1 MKSLAFVLLV
11 LVVSMVFTNIPSTV
25 FADSQ
30 LDSLLR
36 IANQARDN
44 IKIRLSQLAT
54 VPDEINNLYKQ
65 GSSETDLLAQSIKQ
79 EDVTSVKQHFLAAMR
94 LFKEA
99 SDKIPSSAPT
109 IAADTTSVTDS
120 LQLKITITRM
130 EKDAEKLKD
139 IASKNNVEIDFSE
152 FNRLIQNAR
161 ENLDAGKID
170 EVNKTLVITKQF
182 LIDAHNFLSTTAK
195 QRTQDRVKDF
205 VTKQIEL
212 LDKLIAQ
219 AKENGLP
226 QNIVDTLEATK
237 SRLQKI
243 SDANEIT
250 LEVKGISSI
259 KEKIDTSNVNRIN
272 AKIKQ
277 LEIKIF
283 QLENNIQDNDSR
295 ITLTKIKDMFVEL
308 KQLVSNGKLDESIQ
322 KIKTIEDALNN
333 LNTTSDI
340 TQGSSETNTPT
351 NTAKVNAESDSKLER
366 IKTKIQSLEE
376 QANSLSEKMQGND
389 AAMKRLK
396 RVFSLIEDAKSQLDS
411 SPEKA
416 IRTLNEVDKI
426 LRILQKASQ
435 D

>member
-11 LVVSMVFTNIPSTV
+11 LVVSMVFTNTPSTV

-54 VPDEINNLYKQ
+54 VPDEINKLYQQ

-79 EDVTSVKQHFLAAMR
+79 EDVTSAKQHFLTAMR
-94 LFKEA
+94 LFKDA

-109 IAADTTSVTDS
+109 IAADTRSVTDS
-120 LQLKITITRM
+120 SRLKIAITRL

-152 FNRLIQNAR
+152 FNRLIQTAK

-170 EVNKTLVITKQF
+170 EVNKTLGIAKQF
-182 LIDAHNFLSTTAK
+182 IIDTYNSLSTTAK

-205 VTKQIEL
+205 ATKQIEL
-212 LDKLIAQ
+212 LDKLIIQ

-226 QNIVDTLEATK
+226 QNIVDTLEAAK

-250 LEVKGISSI
+250 LEAKGINSI
-259 KEKIDTSNVNRIN
+259 KEKIDASNVNRIST
-272 AKIKQ
+272 KIKQ
-277 LEIKIF
+277 LEMRIA
-283 QLENNIQDNDSR
+283 QLENDIQNNDSR
-295 ITLTKIKDMFVEL
+295 ATLTKIKDIFVEL
-308 KQLVSNGKLDESIQ
+308 KQLVSDGKLDESIQ

-333 LNTTSDI
+333 LNTTSDT
-340 TQGSSETNTPT
+340 TQRSSEANAPT
-351 NTAKVNAESDSKLER
+351 NTAKVNAESDSKLEK

-376 QANSLSEKMQGND
+376 QANALSEKMQGND

-416 IRTLNEVDKI
+416 MHTLIEVDKI
-426 LRILQKASQ
+426 LRIIQKASQ

>member
-44 IKIRLSQLAT
+44 IKIRLSQLTT
-54 VPDEINNLYKQ
+54 VPDEINSLYKQ

-79 EDVTSVKQHFLAAMR
+79 EDVTSAKQHFLAAMR
-94 LFKEA
+94 LFKDA
-99 SDKIPSSAPT
+99 SDKIPSSAST
-109 IAADTTSVTDS
+109 IAADTRSVTDS
-120 LQLKITITRM
+120 SQLKTVITRM

-152 FNRLIQNAR
+152 FNRLIQTAK
-161 ENLDAGKID
+161 ENLDTGKID
-170 EVNKTLVITKQF
+170 EVTKTLVIAKQF
-182 LIDAHNFLSTTAK
+182 LIDAHNFLSTAAK

-205 VTKQIEL
+205 ATKQIEL
-212 LDKLIAQ
+212 LDKLIIQ

-226 QNIVDTLEATK
+226 QNIVDTLEAAK

-250 LEVKGISSI
+250 LEAKGINSI

-277 LEIKIF
+277 LETKIA
-283 QLENNIQDNDSR
+283 QLENDIQDNDYK
-295 ITLTKIKDMFVEL
+295 ITLAKIKDTFVEL
-308 KQLVSNGKLDESIQ
+308 KQLVSDGKLDESIQ

-333 LNTTSDI
+333 LNTTSDT
-340 TQGSSETNTPT
+340 TQGSEANVPT
-351 NTAKVNAESDSKLER
+351 NTAKVNAESDSKLEK

-376 QANSLSEKMQGND
+376 QANALSEKMQGND
-389 AAMKRLK
+389 SAMKRLK

-416 IRTLNEVDKI
+416 MRTLNEVDKI
-426 LRILQKASQ
+426 LRIIQKASQ

>member
-79 EDVTSVKQHFLAAMR
+79 EDVTSAKQHFLAAMR
-94 LFKEA
+94 LFKET

-170 EVNKTLVITKQF
+170 EVNKTLVIAKQF

-396 RVFSLIEDAKSQLDS
+396 HVFSLIEDAKSQLDS

>member
-44 IKIRLSQLAT
+44 IKIRLSQLTT

-79 EDVTSVKQHFLAAMR
+79 EDVTSAKQHFLAAMR
-94 LFKEA
+94 LFKET

-120 LQLKITITRM
+120 SQLKIAITRM

-170 EVNKTLVITKQF
+170 EVNKTLVIAKQF
-182 LIDAHNFLSTTAK
+182 LIDAHNFLSTAAK

-396 RVFSLIEDAKSQLDS
+396 HVFSLIEDAKSQLDS

>member
-44 IKIRLSQLAT
+44 IKIRLSQLTT
-54 VPDEINNLYKQ
+54 VPDEINSLYKQ

-79 EDVTSVKQHFLAAMR
+79 EDVTSAKQHFLAAMR
-94 LFKEA
+94 LFKDA

-109 IAADTTSVTDS
+109 IATDTRSVTDS
-120 LQLKITITRM
+120 SQLKIVITRM

-152 FNRLIQNAR
+152 FNRLIQTAK
-161 ENLDAGKID
+161 ENLDADKID
-170 EVNKTLVITKQF
+170 DVNKTLTIAKQF
-182 LIDAHNFLSTTAK
+182 LIDAHNFLSTAAK
-195 QRTQDRVKDF
+195 QRTQDRAKDF
-205 VTKQIEL
+205 ATKQIEL
-212 LDKLIAQ
+212 LDKLIIQ

-226 QNIVDTLEATK
+226 QNIVDTLEAAK

-250 LEVKGISSI
+250 LEAKGINSI

-277 LEIKIF
+277 LETKIA
-283 QLENNIQDNDSR
+283 QLENDIQNNDSR
-295 ITLTKIKDMFVEL
+295 VTLAKIKDTFVEL
-308 KQLVSNGKLDESIQ
+308 KQLVSDGKLDESIQ

-333 LNTTSDI
+333 LNTTSDT
-340 TQGSSETNTPT
+340 TQGSSEANAPT
-351 NTAKVNAESDSKLER
+351 NTAKVNAESDSKLEK

-376 QANSLSEKMQGND
+376 QANALSEKMQGND

-416 IRTLNEVDKI
+416 MRTLNEVDKI
-426 LRILQKASQ
+426 LRIIQKASQ